1 MDFFQVERTFAELK
15 AQYEAGDLSEE
26 EFKAQLQEL
35 MVQDEQDRWWIIGY
49 KSGLWYYH
57 DGQQWIQDDPPP
69 VAQRREQV
77 GVLCTE
83 GATALEIEDWETAVE
98 RFEAALALEPDHTE
112 AAAGLEKA
120 SAGLTE
126 ARARAEAQAQVQ
138 TLTAEGAAALSAGDW
153 GTAVERYEAAL
164 ALEPDHTEAASGLA
178 KASAGLAEARARAE
192 AQAEAAAQPEP
203 EAPAEPEPEAIVEAA
218 PPPVRPARPE
228 AAPVV
233 GKKAGRRVGWIV
245 VAVILTII
253 VAIVVIDLL
262 PGGTPEP
269 PRVEMWAERD
279 VIRPGE
285 CTVIGWEA
293 PGFDRVHLVGPG
305 IDDTILMPPAEQ
317 LEVCPEVTSRYE
329 LKGPEWQPISD
340 IEIQVRE

>member
-49 KSGLWYYH
+49 QSGLWYYH
-57 DGQQWIQDDPPP
+57 DGQQWVQDDPPP

-77 GVLCTE
+77 GALCTE
-83 GATALEIEDWETAVE
+83 GATALDAGDWRTAVE
-98 RFEAALALEPDHTE
+98 RYEAALALEPDHTE

-120 SAGLTE
+120 SAGLAA
-126 ARARAEAQAQVQ
+126 ARARAEAQVQVQ
-138 TLTAEGAAALSAGDW
+138 TLTAEGTAALSAGDW

-164 ALEPDHTEAASGLA
+164 ALEPDHTEAAAGLE
-178 KASAGLAEARARAE
+178 KASAGLAAARARAE

-218 PPPVRPARPE
+218 PPPVRPAEPE

-233 GKKAGRRVGWIV
+233 DKKPWRRLGWIV
-245 VAVILTII
+245 AAVILTII

-262 PGGTPEP
+262 SGGTAEP
-269 PRVEMWAERD
+269 PRIEMWTERE
-279 VIRPGE
+279 VIGPGE
-285 CTVIGWEA
+285 CTIIFWRVLDFNE
-293 PGFDRVHLVGPG
+293 VHLVGPG
-305 IDDTILMPPAEQ
+305 IDDTILMAPADE

-329 LKGPEWQPISD
+329 LKGPDWQNLSA
-340 IEIQVRE
+340 IEIHVRE

>member
-1 MDFFQVERTFAELK
+1 MDFFQVEATFAKLK

-49 KSGLWYYH
+49 QSGLWHYH
-57 DGQQWIQDDPPP
+57 DGQQWVQDDPPP

-77 GVLCTE
+77 RVLCTE
-83 GATALEIEDWETAVE
+83 GATALDAEDWETAVE
-98 RFEAALALEPDHTE
+98 RYEAALALEPHHTE
-112 AAAGLEKA
+112 AAPGLEKA
-120 SAGLTE
+120 SAGLAE
-126 ARARAEAQAQVQ
+126 ARARAEAQVQ

-164 ALEPDHTEAASGLA
+164 ALEPDHMEAAAGLE

-192 AQAEAAAQPEP
+192 AQAKAAAEPEP

-218 PPPVRPARPE
+218 RPPVRPAEPE

-233 GKKAGRRVGWIV
+233 GKKPRRRLGWIV
-245 VAVILTII
+245 AAVILTII
-253 VAIVVIDLL
+253 VVIVVIALL
-262 PGGTPEP
+262 SGAPAEA
-269 PRVEMWAERD
+269 PRIEMWTERE
-279 VIRPGE
+279 VIGPGE
-285 CTVIGWEA
+285 CTIILWRVLDFEE
-293 PGFDRVHLVGPG
+293 VHLVGPG
-305 IDDTILMPPAEQ
+305 IDDTILMPPADEI
-317 LEVCPEVTSRYE
+317 EVCPEVTSRYE
-329 LKGPEWQPISD
+329 LKGPDWQNLSA

>member
-49 KSGLWYYH
+49 QSGLWYYH
-57 DGQQWIQDDPPP
+57 DGQQWVQDDPPP

-77 GVLCTE
+77 GALCTE
-83 GATALEIEDWETAVE
+83 GATALDAGDWRTAVE
-98 RFEAALALEPDHTE
+98 RYETALALEPDHTE

-120 SAGLTE
+120 SAGL
-126 ARARAEAQAQVQ
+126 
-138 TLTAEGAAALSAGDW
+138 AA
-153 GTAVERYEAAL
+153 
-164 ALEPDHTEAASGLA
+164 
-178 KASAGLAEARARAE
+178 ARARAE

-218 PPPVRPARPE
+218 PPPVRPAEPE

-233 GKKAGRRVGWIV
+233 DKKPWRRLGWIV
-245 VAVILTII
+245 AAVILTII

-262 PGGTPEP
+262 SGGTAEP
-269 PRVEMWAERD
+269 PRIEMWTERE
-279 VIRPGE
+279 VIGPGE
-285 CTVIGWEA
+285 CTIIFWRVLDFNE
-293 PGFDRVHLVGPG
+293 VHLVGPG
-305 IDDTILMPPAEQ
+305 IDDTILMAPADE

-329 LKGPEWQPISD
+329 LKGPDWQNLSA
-340 IEIQVRE
+340 IEIHVRE